1 MAIDEQMGVVAIGDE
16 DMISGLR
23 LAGLDRYHIINDTD
37 AGREEVREIFSQVLK
52 ETDVG
57 IVVLQENYAEHVGDL
72 LSRIRKG
79 KKMTPVVIEVPSKR
93 GSKYGDVRGYYK
105 AFIKGAI
112 GFDVEI

>member
-1 MAIDEQMGVVAIGDE
+1 MTMDEQMQVIAIGDE

-37 AGREEVREIFSQVLK
+37 AGREEVREIFSRVLK
-52 ETDVG
+52 ETGVG
-57 IVVLQENYAEHVGDL
+57 IVMLQENYAEYIEDL

-79 KKMTPVVIEVPSKR
+79 KKMFPVVIEVPSKQ
-93 GSKYGDVRGYYK
+93 GGKYQDVRGYYK